1 MATCIRLLTVICF
14 LVSGFVMNGQ
24 TLQQR
29 ITGVVQN
36 KAATIGVAAFVGDSV
51 FLFNNEEKYP
61 LMSVFKFH
69 VAISVLQKMESAHVD
84 LSTKVKIRS
93 SQMEKNTYSPL
104 REKYPDQDFTI
115 SYGELIRYSVSESD
129 NNACDLLIDY
139 VGGVER
145 VNDDINRIGI
155 SGCVLRESEKTMH
168 DDLNKCYNNW
178 STPYAMVCLL
188 KQVYEGNILTGEYKK
203 YLEEVMI
210 RTSTGGDKLKAGLPE
225 NIQLGHKTGSSDRI
239 SGNVKIGDNDAG
251 VIYLP
256 DGRRCYVA
264 VFIKDSKESDKVNA
278 AIISQ
283 IARIVF
289 QYIPK

>member
-1 MATCIRLLTVICF
+1 MVVYIRLLAVVCF
-14 LVSGFVMNGQ
+14 LVSGFVLNGQ
-24 TLQQR
+24 TLRQK
-29 ITGVVQN
+29 IAGVAQN
-36 KAATIGVAAFVGDSV
+36 KTATIGVAVFAGDSV

-69 VAISVLQKMESAHVD
+69 VALSVLQKMERNHVD
-84 LSTKVKIRS
+84 LSTEVRIRS

-115 SYGELIRYSVSESD
+115 SYGELIRYSISESD

-139 VGGVER
+139 AGGVEQ

-168 DDLNKCYNNW
+168 EDLNKCYNNW
-178 STPYAMVCLL
+178 STPYAMACLL
-188 KQVYEGNILTGEYKK
+188 KKVYEGDILTGEYKK
-203 YLEEVMI
+203 HLEKVMI
-210 RTSTGGDKLKAGLPE
+210 QTSTGGDKIRAGLPE
-225 NIQLGHKTGSSDRI
+225 NIQLGHKTGSSDRV
-239 SGNVKIGDNDAG
+239 SGVKIGDNDAG

-256 DGRRCYVA
+256 DGKQYYLA

-289 QYIPK
+289 QSTPK